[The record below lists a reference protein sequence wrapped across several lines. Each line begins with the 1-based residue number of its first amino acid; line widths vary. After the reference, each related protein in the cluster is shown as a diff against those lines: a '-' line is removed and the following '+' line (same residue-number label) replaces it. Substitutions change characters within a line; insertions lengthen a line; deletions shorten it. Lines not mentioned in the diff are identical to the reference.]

1 MEWLQLKEEGQLNEI
16 IEKSKHEP
24 VVIFKHST
32 RCSVSSMVKNRLD
45 TAWNNEEAG
54 YPYYLDLIAYR
65 PISQKIAELFQVE
78 HESPQVLVINNG
90 VCVYN
95 ASHSAI
101 NYRDIKEQLAL
112 VKS

>member
-1 MEWLQLKEEGQLNEI
+1 MEWLQLKEEAQLNEI
-16 IEKSKHEP
+16 IEKSKLEP

-45 TAWNNEEAG
+45 TAWNNAEAG
-54 YPYYLDLIAYR
+54 YPYYLDLIEYR
-65 PISQKIAELFQVE
+65 PVSQKIAELFHVE

-90 VCVYN
+90 VCVYH
-95 ASHSAI
+95 ASHTAI